1 MKYLVGNEKVKLPLS
16 VIYYKQCLRLL
27 FPDTLHLD

>member
-1 MKYLVGNEKVKLPLS
+1 MKYLVGNEKVKLSLS
-16 VIYYKQCLRLL
+16 VIYYKQCRLLL